1 MEAVTNKTLEKLK
14 YDLVRAGLVPYETI
28 EQAEEIA
35 NAQNINIGQALI
47 NSGVLTEE
55 SSFEIL
61 EAKLHIPYVNLED
74 YTLDKNCL
82 KFINFS
88 DARKYR
94 IIPLFKIEDTLTVAM
109 ADPLD
114 LFAIDKIIE
123 TAECSIEPVIS
134 SEPSIIK
141 KIDEYYKTDITVGE
155 IFTDNGTDY
164 DWRDELHS
172 EDLSDNHMQKIIR
185 AILKQAIL
193 EGVHEVTFQREDDG
207 LGVNFK
213 KNGEILNKGNIPNVL
228 TSSFAARLKSLAE
241 LDPSVS
247 EVPQLGKL
255 CFKVDNITVIAS
267 ISTFPTIMGERI
279 FLKIYKP
286 PRPLNQIIKSE
297 KNLNLIKSALNNPGI
312 ILVCGSPLSGK
323 THIIYSLL
331 LEASDKNK
339 NIMTLESIA
348 KYNLTNVHQ
357 CELNEN
363 VGFNMDKA
371 SRFIEFQSPDVIYLE
386 GIKTKESFDY
396 FSGLVFDNK
405 TIIMEFLANNME
417 DLRNKMSFSDFETL
431 KSLISCMIFIHS
443 KDSIEVFTKE
453 TVQKYLA
460 KKTPQKGVLLL
471 ICHFPII

>member
-1 MEAVTNKTLEKLK
+1 METTVTNKTLEKLK
-14 YDLVRAGLVPYETI
+14 YDLVRAGLVAYEII
-28 EQAEEIA
+28 EQAQEIA

-47 NSGVLTEE
+47 NSGVLSEDDILK
-55 SSFEIL
+55 FL

-74 YTLDKNCL
+74 YTLDTKCL
-82 KFINFS
+82 KFISFA
-88 DARKYR
+88 DAKKYK

-114 LFAIDKIIE
+114 LFAIDKVIE
-123 TAECSIEPVIS
+123 TAECSIEPVVA
-134 SEPSIIK
+134 SENCILK
-141 KIDEYYKTDITVGE
+141 KINEYYKEDEIVGE
-155 IFTDNGTDY
+155 IFTENATDY

-172 EDLSDNHMQKIIR
+172 DDLSDNHIQKIIR

-193 EGVHEVTFQREDDG
+193 EQVHEVTFQYEDNG
-207 LGVNFK
+207 FGVNFK
-213 KNGEILNKGNIPNVL
+213 KNGEISHKGSIPQGL
-228 TSSFAARLKSLAE
+228 TASFVAKLKTLAE
-241 LDPSVS
+241 LDASVS

-255 CFKVDNITVIAS
+255 NFKVDELNVIAS

-286 PRPLNQIIKSE
+286 PRQLNRIIKSE
-297 KNLNLIKSALNNPGI
+297 NNLNVIKTALNNPGI
-312 ILVCGSPLSGK
+312 IIVCGSPLSGK

-331 LEASDKNK
+331 LESASEHK

-348 KYNLTNVHQ
+348 KYNLKNVHQ

-371 SRFIEFQSPDVIYLE
+371 SRFIEFQSPDVVYLE
-386 GIKTKESFDY
+386 GIKTKDSFDY
-396 FSGLVFDNK
+396 FSSLVFENK

-417 DLRNKMSFSDFETL
+417 DLRYKLSFSDFETL
-431 KSLISCMIFIHS
+431 KSIISCLVFIHS
-443 KDSIEVFTKE
+443 QDSIEVFSKE

-460 KKTPQKGVLLL
+460 
-471 ICHFPII
+471 

>member
-1 MEAVTNKTLEKLK
+1 METSVTNKTLEKLK
-14 YDLVRAGLVPYETI
+14 YDMVRVGLVPYETI

-47 NSGVLTEE
+47 NSGVITEDAILK
-55 SSFEIL
+55 FL
-61 EAKLHIPYVNLED
+61 EAKLHIPYVNLDD
-74 YTLDKNCL
+74 YTLDPKCL
-82 KFINFS
+82 KYIGIS
-88 DARKYR
+88 DAKRYR
-94 IIPLFKIEDTLTVAM
+94 IIPLFKIEETLTVAM

-123 TAECSIEPVIS
+123 TTECSIEPVIS
-134 SEPSIIK
+134 SENSIRK
-141 KIDEYYKTDITVGE
+141 KIEEYYKSDSSVGE
-155 IFTDNGTDY
+155 ISIDEGNDF

-172 EDLSDNHMQKIIR
+172 EDLSDTHIQKIIT

-193 EGVHEVTFQREDDG
+193 EEVHEITFQHEDNG

-213 KNGEILNKGNIPNVL
+213 KNGEIQNKGNIPSGL
-228 TSSFAARLKSLAE
+228 TSSFIAKLKTLSQ
-241 LDPSVS
+241 LDVSVS

-255 CFKVDNITVIAS
+255 NFKVDDMNVIAS

-286 PRPLNQIIKSE
+286 PKPLNKIIKSE
-297 KNLNLIKSALNNPGI
+297 NSLNVIKSALNNPGI
-312 ILVCGSPLSGK
+312 IIVCGSPLSGK

-331 LEASDKNK
+331 LEAASSNK

-348 KYNLTNVHQ
+348 KYNLKNVHQ

-371 SRFIEFQSPDVIYLE
+371 ERFIEFQSPDIIYLE
-386 GIKTKESFDY
+386 GIKSKESFDY
-396 FSGLVFDNK
+396 FASLVFENK

-417 DLRNKMSFSDFETL
+417 DLRYKLSFSDFETL

-443 KDSIEVFTKE
+443 KDSIEVFSKE
-453 TVQKYLA
+453 TVQKYL
-460 KKTPQKGVLLL
+460 V
-471 ICHFPII
+471 

>member
-35 NAQNINIGQALI
+35 SAQNINIGQALI
-47 NSGVLTEE
+47 NSGILTEE
-55 SSFEIL
+55 TIIKFL
-61 EAKLHIPYVNLED
+61 ESKLHIPSVNLED

-82 KFINFS
+82 KYINFS
-88 DARKYR
+88 DAKKYR

-114 LFAIDKIIE
+114 LFAIDRIIE
-123 TAECSIEPVIS
+123 SAECSIEPVIAT
-134 SEPSIIK
+134 EASILK

-155 IFTDNGTDY
+155 IYTNSEYINF
-164 DWRDELHS
+164 DWREELHS
-172 EDLSDNHMQKIIR
+172 EDLSDNHIQKIIR

-193 EGVHEVTFQREDDG
+193 ENVHEITFQHEDSG
-207 LGVNFK
+207 LAVNFK
-213 KNGEILNKGNIPNVL
+213 LNGEINVKGTIPNVL
-228 TSSFAARLKSLAE
+228 ISSFIAKLKTLAE

-255 CFKVDNITVIAS
+255 SFKVDDIDLIAS
-267 ISTFPTIMGERI
+267 VSTFPTIMGERI

-286 PRPLNQIIKSE
+286 PKKLSSIIKTENQLKTINNALSE
-297 KNLNLIKSALNNPGI
+297 PGI

-331 LEASDKNK
+331 LEIASRYKNK

-348 KYNLTNVHQ
+348 KYNLKGVNQ

-363 VGFNMDKA
+363 VSFNMDKA
-371 SRFIEFQSPDVIYLE
+371 SRFIEFQSPDIIYLE
-386 GIKTKESFDY
+386 GVKTKEIFDY

-405 TIIMEFLANNME
+405 IIIMEFLANNME
-417 DLRNKMSFSDFETL
+417 DLRNKMAFSDFETL
-431 KSLISCMIFIHS
+431 KSLLSCMIFIHS
-443 KDSIEVFTKE
+443 KDSIEVFDKT
-453 TVQKYLA
+453 TLQKYL
-460 KKTPQKGVLLL
+460 V
-471 ICHFPII
+471 

>member
-1 MEAVTNKTLEKLK
+1 METTVTNKTLEKLK
-14 YDLVRAGLVPYETI
+14 YDLVRSGLVAYETI

-35 NAQNINIGQALI
+35 KAQNINIGQALI
-47 NSGVLTEE
+47 NSGTLTEE
-55 SSFEIL
+55 AILKFL
-61 EAKLHIPYVNLED
+61 EAKLHIPYVNLDD
-74 YTLDKNCL
+74 YTLDSKCL
-82 KFINFS
+82 KYISFA
-88 DARKYR
+88 DAKKYR

-114 LFAIDKIIE
+114 LFAIDKVVE
-123 TAECSIEPVIS
+123 TAECSIEPVVS
-134 SEPSIIK
+134 SETSIRK
-141 KIDEYYKTDITVGE
+141 KIDEYYKEEEAVGE
-155 IFTDNGTDY
+155 IYTEEGVEY

-172 EDLSDNHMQKIIR
+172 EDLSDNHIQKIIR

-193 EGVHEVTFQREDDG
+193 ESVHEVTFQREDEG
-207 LGVNFK
+207 FTVNFK
-213 KNGEILNKGNIPNVL
+213 KNGEIQNKGNIPAVL
-228 TSSFAARLKSLAE
+228 TASFTAKLKNLAK
-241 LDPSVS
+241 LDASVS

-255 CFKVDNITVIAS
+255 IFKVDDMEVTAS

-286 PRPLNQIIKSE
+286 PRALNKIIKSE
-297 KNLNLIKSALNNPGI
+297 SNLQVIKSALNNPGI
-312 ILVCGSPLSGK
+312 IIVCGSPLSGK

-331 LEASDKNK
+331 LEAGTKNK

-348 KYNLTNVHQ
+348 KYTLKNVHQ

-371 SRFIEFQSPDVIYLE
+371 SRFIEFQSPDIIYLE
-386 GIKTKESFDY
+386 GIKSKESFDY
-396 FSGLVFDNK
+396 FANLVFDNK

-417 DLRNKMSFSDFETL
+417 DLRYKLSFSDFETL

-443 KDSIEVFTKE
+443 QDSIEVFTKE

-460 KKTPQKGVLLL
+460 
-471 ICHFPII
+471 